1 MTTGEIPGFES
12 ERLRTK
18 NRLPENLVT
27 PEIIVIE
34 YAALSIIGNPLEYWR
49 L

>member
-1 MTTGEIPGFES
+1 MSRVHVAGLDVWVGCRIYNCWLE
-12 ERLRTK
+12 
-18 NRLPENLVT
+18 
-27 PEIIVIE
+27 EIIVIE